1 MNNNWCHIS
10 KLHSSAMKHIF
21 TCFPSLFL
29 PKYSVEGEATL
40 AERPHLKTFISLA
53 LCERATFPW
62 QPSSDLPT
70 QPSDGGLQRMTF
82 ESANAR
88 VVEMSSSQLKQVHI
102 GLVSTL
108 SLIGEERVVVGSDKE
123 NDL

>member
-1 MNNNWCHIS
+1 MSDFKVTYFCDEIYLYLFS
-10 KLHSSAMKHIF
+10 F
-21 TCFPSLFL
+21 FL

-53 LCERATFPW
+53 LCERATFPG
-62 QPSSDLPT
+62 QPSTDLPT

-88 VVEMSSSQLKQVHI
+88 VVEMSSSQIKQVHNWARI
-102 GLVSTL
+102 DSF
-108 SLIGEERVVVGSDKE
+108 ID
-123 NDL
+123 